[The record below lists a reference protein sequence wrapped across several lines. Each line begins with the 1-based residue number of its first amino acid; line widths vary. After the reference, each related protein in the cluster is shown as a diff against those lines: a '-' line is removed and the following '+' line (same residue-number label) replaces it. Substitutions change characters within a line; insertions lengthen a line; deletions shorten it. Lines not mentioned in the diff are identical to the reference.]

1 MADYD
6 VIVIGGGIN
15 GLCCSAYLGKAGLKT
30 LVLEARGECGTHCDT
45 SEPGIPGFLYNLH
58 ATMLGTGFGPPM
70 KDLDLVSK
78 HGLELRNTS
87 YCWAKPF
94 YDGTNAL
101 IATNPYDTMEN
112 WGKHSKNDRAL
123 LENSLE
129 YLYPQML
136 DFVDIVHRFMYTAP
150 SAKMMNDFGNFM
162 GRFFKHLGKDITSE
176 KFMKMNGYEV
186 LDIMFESDHLKT
198 MVQAMEWII
207 GFPPIHPLIGAI
219 GSLLGLLTGSFF
231 PLTTAKGGSH
241 SLTHALMQA
250 NLKNGV
256 KIMTCCPV
264 KKIIVKNGGV
274 QGVVLDDHAIY
285 PNQEITAKKI
295 VSDVTVIPT
304 FVNLIGEDNVADK
317 DLLRRIKNF
326 NFHEQTIFCIHYA
339 LSGQPQWISADY
351 DENIM
356 RSWMGYFGGETTQDM
371 MKYSKAIIDQE
382 IYPEIYANWYT
393 PTLADP
399 TQAPEGCHVT
409 QAWIDMPGE
418 PLKWKHG
425 KLEGKKEFDNIKY
438 VLADQITD
446 TYDSYA
452 PGFKKQI
459 LNRYIYTPLEQER
472 NNPSAILGC
481 WAGGSIIPE
490 QFYDKRPVPGVCVG
504 GGSRTFMKNLYLSNS
519 IHPFGITPLGSGYIA
534 ACEVAEDMGV
544 RQQEWWTA
552 KATDWYL
559 ENAADIPLDLGVRR
573 KS

>member
-30 LVLEARGECGTHCDT
+30 LVLEARGECGAHCDT

-58 ATMLGTGFGPPM
+58 ATMLATGFGPPM
-70 KDLDLVSK
+70 QDLELGK
-78 HGLELRNTS
+78 YGLELRSTS
-87 YCWAKPF
+87 HVWAKPF
-94 YDGTNAL
+94 LDGTNAL

-112 WGKHSKNDRAL
+112 WGKHSKQDRAIM
-123 LENSLE
+123 ENALE

-136 DFVDIVHRFMYTAP
+136 DFTDIVHRFIYTAP
-150 SAKMMNDFGNFM
+150 TAETMQAFADFM
-162 GRFFKHLGKDITSE
+162 GRFFKHLGKNVTGE
-176 KFMKMNGYEV
+176 QFMKMNGFEV
-186 LDIMFESDHLKT
+186 LDVMFESDHIKT

-207 GFPPIHPLIGAI
+207 GFPPIHPQIGAI
-219 GSLLGLLTGSFF
+219 GTLLGLLSGSFF

-241 SLTHALMQA
+241 AVTHALIQA
-250 NLKNGV
+250 NVDNGV

-264 KKIIVKNGGV
+264 KKIIMKNGEA
-274 QGVVLDDHAIY
+274 QGVILHEDSIY

-295 VSDVTVIPT
+295 VSNITVVPT
-304 FVNLIGEDNVADK
+304 FINLIGEDHIPDK
-317 DLLRRIKNF
+317 DLVKRIKNF
-326 NFHEQTIFCIHYA
+326 NYHEQTIFTVHYA
-339 LSGQPQWISADY
+339 LSGPPQWKTADY
-351 DENIM
+351 DEGIM
-356 RSWMGYFGGETTQDM
+356 RSWMGYFGGETSADM
-371 MKYSKAIIDQE
+371 IKYSKALIDQE
-382 IYPEIYANWYT
+382 IFPEIYANWYL

-399 TQAPEGCHVT
+399 TQAPKGCHVT

-425 KLEGKKEFDNIKY
+425 KLGGKNSFQDIKN

-446 TYDSYA
+446 AYDRYA

-459 LNRYIYTPLEQER
+459 LNRYIYSPLEQER
-472 NNPSAILGC
+472 NNPSAIQGC
-481 WAGGSIIPE
+481 WAGGSVIPE
-490 QFYDKRPVPGVCVG
+490 QFYDKRPVAGVCVG

-544 RQQEWWTA
+544 REQEWWTS
-552 KATDWYL
+552 KATHWYL
-559 ENAADIPLDLGVRR
+559 ENAANIPLDLGVRR
-573 KS
+573 